1 MKGFTSKQGAAGF
14 SFIEL
19 MIAMAILA
27 MGMLAAVSMHVGSSR
42 NNTKG
47 NIYTQA
53 NMLAKAQLETLKNQD
68 VLNLAVGGPYTDP
81 NNPVDA
87 EGQPGGMYNRS
98 WTIETLGTDAR
109 RLTVTVQWNRLGKTS
124 SVVVASNTKGGGV

>member
-1 MKGFTSKQGAAGF
+1 MKDFMSQQGAAGF

-53 NMLAKAQLETLKNQD
+53 NMLAKAQLETLKSQD
-68 VLNLAVGGPYTDP
+68 VLSLAVGGPYTDP

-87 EGQPGGMYNRS
+87 EGQPGGIYNRS

-109 RLTVTVQWNRLGKTS
+109 RLTVTVQWNRLGRTS

>member
-1 MKGFTSKQGAAGF
+1 MKDLLSKQRSAGF

-27 MGMLAAVSMHVGSSR
+27 MGMLAAVSMHAGSSR

-53 NMLAKAQLETLKNQD
+53 NMLAKAQLETLKSQD
-68 VLNLAVGGPYTDP
+68 VLSLAVGGPYTDP

-87 EGQPGGMYNRS
+87 EGQPGGIYNRS

-109 RLTVTVQWNRLGKTS
+109 RLTVTVQWNRLGKAS

>member
-1 MKGFTSKQGAAGF
+1 MKDFMSKQGAAGF

-53 NMLAKAQLETLKNQD
+53 NMLAKAQLETLKSQD
-68 VLNLAVGGPYTDP
+68 VLSLAVGGPYTDP

-87 EGQPGGMYNRS
+87 EGQPGGIYNRS

-109 RLTVTVQWNRLGKTS
+109 RLTVTVQWNRLGRTS

>member
-1 MKGFTSKQGAAGF
+1 MKDFSSKQGAAGF

-109 RLTVTVQWNRLGKTS
+109 RLTVTEQWNRLGKTS

>member
-1 MKGFTSKQGAAGF
+1 MKDFMSQQRAAGF

-53 NMLAKAQLETLKNQD
+53 NMLAKAQLETLKSQD
-68 VLNLAVGGPYTDP
+68 VLSLAVGGPYTDP

-87 EGQPGGMYNRS
+87 EGQPGGIYNRS

-109 RLTVTVQWNRLGKTS
+109 RLTVTVQWNRLGRTS

>member
-1 MKGFTSKQGAAGF
+1 MKDFTSKQGAAGF

-68 VLNLAVGGPYTDP
+68 VLSLAVGGPYTDP

-87 EGQPGGMYNRS
+87 EGQPGGIYNRS